1 MAVGV
6 SYDINWRERLPQK
19 LTGRMGMLVSFD
31 LIEATLQRGTQ
42 VSPEATC
49 VCGLTLLLYEAL
61 SY

>member
-1 MAVGV
+1 V

-31 LIEATLQRGTQ
+31 LIEVTLQRSTQ
-42 VSPEATC
+42 VSYTC

-61 SY
+61 SN

>member
-42 VSPEATC
+42 VSYILVYA
-49 VCGLTLLLYEAL
+49 AL
-61 SY
+61 SCCCMRA

>member
-42 VSPEATC
+42 VSP
-49 VCGLTLLLYEAL
+49 
-61 SY
+61 

>member
-31 LIEATLQRGTQ
+31 LIEATLQRSTQ
-42 VSPEATC
+42 VSYTC

-61 SY
+61 SN